1 MPATNKFLFAFR
13 KVERQAVSFCERCG
27 EEHQSSE
34 GLEPDIPAEKAAG
47 DLLVH
52 DVFKIE

>member
-1 MPATNKFLFAFR
+1 VPATNKFLFAFR